1 MMIPDCGIRLI
12 LSFLVLRLCLS
23 PVESAGLLPC
33 SNERRILVTANY
45 FVESDDPPG
54 RFRLK
59 ICSPESS
66 FSTLTSL
73 SPLNSVAL
81 AESEELCRSSTFVSL
96 PHLRNETQ
104 IIDRQN
110 CFLTEPLLY
119 DPFSKSI
126 HLCLPETRLDC
137 REKVSSVLI
146 PPPSLKYIFEKYILF
161 LYL

>member
-23 PVESAGLLPC
+23 PAESAGLDISEIPC
-33 SNERRILVTANY
+33 SNQRRILVTADY
-45 FVESDDPPG
+45 FVDLPG

-59 ICSPESS
+59 ICSPHAS

-73 SPLNSVAL
+73 SPLDSVAL

-96 PHLRNETQ
+96 PHLKNETR
-104 IIDRQN
+104 IIDEQN

-126 HLCLPETRLDC
+126 HLCLPETRLNC
-137 REKVSSVLI
+137 REKVSSVFI
-146 PPPSLKYIFEKYILF
+146 PPPSLKYF
-161 LYL
+161 LN